1 VTALLANPRV
11 QLALRLL
18 LGALFVYAS
27 LDKIASPPAFA
38 KAVYQW
44 QVGGPVPS
52 NVVAVTLPWIE
63 LVAGLLLLAG
73 AWKREAAL
81 VISLLL
87 VVFLVAAGSVMA
99 RGIDVENCGCVSV
112 AANAAPSAWPPA
124 WMKGVGWFL
133 VTRNLL
139 LLAAALSLVVVTP
152 RISRAGALEAAGGGT
167 SRIHSGEWSGGL
179 EGGAAQ
185 RPPDER

>member
-1 VTALLANPRV
+1 VTRLLANTRV
-11 QLALRLL
+11 QLVLRLL

-81 VISLLL
+81 VIALLL

-112 AANAAPSAWPPA
+112 AANAAPSAWPPS
-124 WMKGVGWFL
+124 WMRGVGWFL

-139 LLAAALSLVVVTP
+139 LLAAALLIVRSPVRLPLLETNRQPAGP
-152 RISRAGALEAAGGGT
+152 RPEATGSAGT
-167 SRIHSGEWSGGL
+167 GGL
-179 EGGAAQ
+179 
-185 RPPDER
+185 P